1 MTNDCLDA
9 GNDGHKML
17 LLKSPLKT
25 MPVAGKYL
33 RSESIILETK
43 CVEVILFYALEDLL
57 ESIKK

>member
-17 LLKSPLKT
+17 LLKTPLKT
-25 MPVAGKYL
+25 MLVAGKYL

-43 CVEVILFYALEDLL
+43 CVEVTVVLCTRRFIRQRV
-57 ESIKK
+57 